1 MAGLNRFI
9 DIVRLFDENHS
20 EWTIPDMAAELDTPA
35 STLYRNV
42 RELSKAGFL
51 ESARGTSY
59 RLGPAFVEFDRRFQ
73 LSDPLI
79 RSGSKFMLSLV
90 DQIPV
95 PCVVTLARLYD
106 DQVMCI
112 LAEQSVDIRF
122 QTSYQRGRPMPL
134 FYGATSKAILAW
146 LKPRRLEKLL
156 DVPEIGNT
164 NELDRDEFLSELAAI
179 RRHGYC
185 VTRGEVD
192 SGLVG
197 LAAPIANEKYGINA
211 SLSIIADSKVLDS
224 KQESRVLPLLVS
236 TAQVINNY
244 INDDM

>member
-1 MAGLNRFI
+1 MAGLDRFI
-9 DIVRLFDENHS
+9 NIVRLFDENHG
-20 EWTIPDMAAELDTPA
+20 EWTIPDMAEKLATPA

-51 ESARGTSY
+51 ESARGSSY

-73 LSDPLI
+73 LTDPLI
-79 RSGSKFMLSLV
+79 RSGSKFMLSLI
-90 DQIPV
+90 DQVPI

-112 LAEQSVDIRF
+112 LAEQSVNIGF
-122 QTSYQRGRPMPL
+122 QTSYQKGRPMPL
-134 FYGATSKAILAW
+134 LHGATSKAILAW

-156 DVPEIGNT
+156 DNPKTGNNDNIDHNT
-164 NELDRDEFLSELAAI
+164 YLSELETI

-185 VTRGEVD
+185 VARGEVD
-192 SGLVG
+192 EGLVG
-197 LAAPIANEKYGINA
+197 LAAPIANEKFGISA
-211 SLSIIADSKVLDS
+211 SLSIIVDGQMLNNE
-224 KQESRVLPLLVS
+224 QEARILPLLVS

-244 INDDM
+244 INDDG

>member
-1 MAGLNRFI
+1 MAGLSRFI
-9 DIVRLFDENHS
+9 DIVRLFDENHD
-20 EWTIPDMAAELDTPA
+20 EWTIPDMATELGAPV

-51 ESARGTSY
+51 EAARGSSY

-73 LSDPLI
+73 LTDPLI
-79 RSGSKFMLSLV
+79 RSGSKFMLSLI

-106 DQVMCI
+106 YRVMCI
-112 LAEQSVDIRF
+112 LAEQSVNIRF

-134 FYGATSKAILAW
+134 LHGATSKAILAW
-146 LKPRRLEKLL
+146 LKPRRLEE
-156 DVPEIGNT
+156 V
-164 NELDRDEFLSELAAI
+164 LDRSDNVDTKKMDHDHFLSELEAI
-179 RRHGYC
+179 RHRGYS

-192 SGLVG
+192 NELVG
-197 LAAPIANEKYGINA
+197 LAAPIANREYGISA
-211 SLSIIADSKVLDS
+211 SLSIIADGKILDRE
-224 KQESRVLPLLVS
+224 QERRVLPLLVS
-236 TAQVINNY
+236 TAQIISNY

>member
-9 DIVRLFDENHS
+9 DIVRLFDENHG
-20 EWTIPDMAAELDTPA
+20 EWTIPDMAKELGAPA

-51 ESARGTSY
+51 EAARGSSY

-73 LSDPLI
+73 LTDPLI
-79 RSGSKFMLSLV
+79 RSGSKFMLTLI
-90 DQIPV
+90 DQVPV

-106 DQVMCI
+106 HQVMCI

-134 FYGATSKAILAW
+134 LHGATSKSILAS
-146 LKPRRLEKLL
+146 LKPRHLAKLL
-156 DVPEIGNT
+156 DRPDSGVAKM
-164 NELDRDEFLSELAAI
+164 DRDRYMSELEAI
-179 RRHGYC
+179 RHHGYSI
-185 VTRGEVD
+185 TRGEVD
-192 SGLVG
+192 AGLVG
-197 LAAPIANEKYGINA
+197 LAAPISNKKYGINA
-211 SLSIIADSKVLDS
+211 SLSIIADGTQLDS
-224 KQESRVLPLLVS
+224 EQERRVLPLLVS